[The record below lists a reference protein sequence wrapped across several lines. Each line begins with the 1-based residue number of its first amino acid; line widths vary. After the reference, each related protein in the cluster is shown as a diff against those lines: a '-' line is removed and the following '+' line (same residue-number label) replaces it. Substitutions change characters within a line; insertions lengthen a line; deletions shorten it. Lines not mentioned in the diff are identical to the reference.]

1 MGQAKYHIEKTCPIC
16 GRTFR
21 AKTLDSQ
28 YCSRIC
34 GNAAYRKKKRVKAYQ
49 TKLDNIEKRI
59 SDTQE
64 YLSVKQAVSVYGVS
78 RETLY
83 RLIRTERIPYINM
96 GTRLIRL
103 RRSDIEERFERRSEV
118 MAKETKPLPKLYRL
132 EPENCYTVSEVSEHF
147 KVSASTVYS
156 AIRRYSI
163 PMRQIG
169 KNVYIP
175 KNEMNN
181 IFDHN
186 LNLVN

>member
-34 GNAAYRKKKRVKAYQ
+34 GNAAYRKKKREKAYQ
-49 TKLDNIEKRI
+49 AKLDNIEKHI
-59 SDTQE
+59 SDSQE
-64 YLSVKQAVSVYGVS
+64 YLSVKQAVSMYGVS

-83 RLIRTERIPYINM
+83 RLIRTERIPYINI

-103 RRSDIEERFERRSEV
+103 QRADLEERFEHRSAV
-118 MAKETKPLPKLYRL
+118 LAKETKPLPKLYRL
-132 EPENCYTVSEVSEHF
+132 EPEDCYTVSEVSELF

-156 AIRRYSI
+156 AIRRYSV
-163 PMRQIG
+163 PMRQIS

-175 KNEMNN
+175 KIEMNN
-181 IFDHN
+181 IFDPD

>member
-1 MGQAKYHIEKTCPIC
+1 MGKAKYHIEKTCLIC

-34 GNAAYRKKKRVKAYQ
+34 GNAAYRKKKREKAYQ
-49 TKLDNIEKRI
+49 AKLDIIEKHI
-59 SDTQE
+59 SNSQE
-64 YLSVKQAVSVYGVS
+64 YLSIKEAIAVYGVS
-78 RETLY
+78 RTTLY
-83 RLIRTERIPYINM
+83 RLIRNNCIPYINI
-96 GTRLIRL
+96 GTRLTRINRADL
-103 RRSDIEERFERRSEV
+103 EERFERRSAVLE
-118 MAKETKPLPKLYRL
+118 KEIKPLPKLYRL
-132 EPENCYTVSEVSEHF
+132 EPEDCYTVSEVAELF

-181 IFDHN
+181 IFEHN

>member
-1 MGQAKYHIEKTCPIC
+1 MGQVKYHIEKTCPIC

-83 RLIRTERIPYINM
+83 RLIRTERIPYINI

-103 RRSDIEERFERRSEV
+103 RRADLDERFERRSEV

-132 EPENCYTVSEVSEHF
+132 ELEDCYTVSEVSEHF

-181 IFDHN
+181 IFDPN
-186 LNLVN
+186 LNFVN

>member
-28 YCSRIC
+28 YCSRTC
-34 GNAAYRKKKRVKAYQ
+34 GNAAYRNKKREKAYQ
-49 TKLDNIEKRI
+49 AKLDNIEKHI
-59 SDTQE
+59 SDSQE

-83 RLIRTERIPYINM
+83 RLIRTERIPYINI

-103 RRSDIEERFERRSEV
+103 KRTDLEERFERRSAV
-118 MAKETKPLPKLYRL
+118 LAKETKPLPKLYRL
-132 EPENCYTVSEVSEHF
+132 EPEDCYTVSEVAERF
-147 KVSASTVYS
+147 NVSASTVYS
-156 AIRRYSI
+156 AIRRYSV

-175 KNEMNN
+175 KKEIDE
-181 IFDHN
+181 IFK
-186 LNLVN
+186 